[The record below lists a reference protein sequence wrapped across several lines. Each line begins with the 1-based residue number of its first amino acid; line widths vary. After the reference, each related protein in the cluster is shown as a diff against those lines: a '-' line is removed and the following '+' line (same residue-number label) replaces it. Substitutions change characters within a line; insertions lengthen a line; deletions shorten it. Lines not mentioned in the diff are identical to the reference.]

1 MTLLEEISL
10 YEKLWDSN
18 YLTEAADSIPGSIL
32 NQVVGD
38 AQFSKQ
44 KAVPVLQDNDKKT
57 KNCKE
62 VPCIGR
68 EDGCD
73 ATFTKADHYNKH
85 IVTCKAAIPHLTHN
99 AVVKD
104 KERGHNADSLANITA
119 GNLITYIETHPN
131 CELCGAVLDLS
142 KRRPDHEHS
151 DEGSRVN
158 GKGEGRFRGVL
169 CDRCNTALGK
179 LEDLLRDSELLK
191 EYSPAGKMR
200 RIYNYMRK
208 ADIDFN
214 NE

>member
-18 YLTEAADSIPGSIL
+18 YLTEATEATDSIPGSIL

-44 KAVPVLQDNDKKT
+44 KAVPVLQDNGKKS
-57 KNCKE
+57 KE
-62 VPCIGR
+62 VPCLGR
-68 EDGCD
+68 DNGCSD
-73 ATFTKADHYNKH
+73 TFTGAKPYSKH
-85 IVTCKAAIPHLTHN
+85 IVACDAARPHLTHK
-99 AVVKD
+99 AVVKNKKHD
-104 KERGHNADSLANITA
+104 HNMDSLANITA
-119 GNLITYIETHPN
+119 GNLITYIETHDT
-131 CELCGAVLDLS
+131 CELCGTVLELS
-142 KRRPDHEHS
+142 ERRPDHEHS
-151 DEGSRVN
+151 DKGSRVN

-179 LEDLLRDSELLK
+179 LEDLLMDSELLK

-208 ADIDFN
+208 ADLDFN